1 MAVGRCQLLVLSAA
15 FWASIMASVTLPG
28 PRNTSSSSMPPGQSL
43 DNSAPLVRALY
54 VLSGICLLALLYF
67 VVRALRFKRPQKKK
81 YGLLSDS
88 DDNREM
94 RSDDSEEEAVFEA
107 RNLRR

>member
-1 MAVGRCQLLVLSAA
+1 MAGVRCRLFVLSTA
-15 FWASIMASVTLPG
+15 FWAAVMASDTTPG
-28 PRNTSSSSMPPGQSL
+28 PRNESSTSLPPRQSL
-43 DNSAPLVRALY
+43 DNSAPVVRALY

-67 VVRALRFKRPQKKK
+67 IVRALRFKRPQKKK

-88 DDNREM
+88 DDNMEM
-94 RSDDSEEEAVFEA
+94 RSEDSEEEAVFEA